1 MTRVSPPRLPLVDGS
16 LSIGSF
22 ADPVLVDPT
31 RPLLAAVVDAY
42 RDAAPTAVDP
52 SLDALRDAAGA
63 DGDPLSPGATHPT
76 LPTLTVVAAD
86 AVVDALVGRYHPA
99 SRLAALAAAG
109 AVDLRSLDAAQ
120 PNPVLAGESDG
131 CVLVAGGGDGDG
143 DGASSAAAG
152 PWCRVGADATLRERY
167 DALVSESEPVRLRTP
182 SRHALY
188 GALAGRCGSA
198 VADEAIRL
206 LDAGDDAEPFDR
218 GAARRRV
225 YAAGAREGAFDRD
238 LRRACED
245 AGLGSAAT
253 FTRIKR
259 ALLDAGV
266 VATEPVA
273 QPVGRPRHRLV
284 ARGALADA
292 TAATEALE
300 AVGALESV

>member
-1 MTRVSPPRLPLVDGS
+1 MTRVSLPRLPLVDGS

-22 ADPVLVDPT
+22 TDPVLVDPT

-99 SRLAALAAAG
+99 SRLAALVEAG
-109 AVDLRSLDAAQ
+109 TLELRSLDAAQ

-131 CVLVAGGGDGDG
+131 CVLVAGGEDGNE
-143 DGASSAAAG
+143 ASDAAG

-266 VATEPVA
+266 VATESVT

-292 TAATEALE
+292 TAAAE
-300 AVGALESV
+300 AVDALESI

>member
-22 ADPVLVDPT
+22 TDPVLVDPT

-42 RDAAPTAVDP
+42 RDAAPTAVDR

-76 LPTLTVVAAD
+76 LPMLTVVAAD

-99 SRLAALAAAG
+99 SRLAALVEAG
-109 AVDLRSLDAAQ
+109 TLELRSLDAAQ

-143 DGASSAAAG
+143 ASGAAAG

-259 ALLDAGV
+259 ALLDTGV
-266 VATEPVA
+266 VATESVA

-292 TAATEALE
+292 TEAVE
-300 AVGALESV
+300 AVGALEAV